1 MPFHRVL
8 PLLLLFLTIAAP
20 ARADVRVE
28 GTRLL
33 VDGKPFQAHGVAGWG
48 SLEMLRDLGVT
59 TIRTYGD
66 NSEDVLDAAQRLGLK
81 VILGFWLEHPRRGFD
96 YANPAHVEPQMAR
109 LRDFVLAHRDHP
121 ALLMWGIGNEVESE
135 LTDDRRVWPAI
146 EEAAKLVKSLDPD
159 HPTLAVLAE
168 TGTDKVA
175 KLKAQAP
182 SIDVLGINSYGES
195 VPSVPARVRAQGW
208 TGPLIL
214 TELGAIGQW
223 QAPKTEWGAA
233 IEPTSTQ
240 KATLLDKQLS
250 AIGSDTAGQIL
261 FLWGWKQEVTHTWH
275 SLLLPTGEWQ
285 QSAEIMAAAWG
296 GRTPG
301 GNRAPRIAALAFAET
316 DVIAVGREIT
326 AKLDANDPDGDPL
339 TVEWQVME
347 EQKMLRKAG
356 DAEPELRRFPEAI
369 RLATQDTATL
379 GGLAPGAYRLY
390 VTVRDGKGAAAA
402 GNLPFRVE

>member
-1 MPFHRVL
+1 MPTRLFL

-275 SLLLPTGEWQ
+275 SLLLPTGE
-285 QSAEIMAAAWG
+285 
-296 GRTPG
+296 
-301 GNRAPRIAALAFAET
+301 
-316 DVIAVGREIT
+316 
-326 AKLDANDPDGDPL
+326 
-339 TVEWQVME
+339 
-347 EQKMLRKAG
+347 
-356 DAEPELRRFPEAI
+356 
-369 RLATQDTATL
+369 
-379 GGLAPGAYRLY
+379 
-390 VTVRDGKGAAAA
+390 
-402 GNLPFRVE
+402 

>member
-1 MPFHRVL
+1 MPFRRVL
-8 PLLLLFLTIAAP
+8 PLLFLLLATLP
-20 ARADVRVE
+20 AHADVRVE

-48 SLEMLRDLGVT
+48 NLDMLPGLGVT

-66 NSEDVLDAAQRLGLK
+66 NAEDVLDEAQRLGLK

-96 YANPAHVEPQMAR
+96 YDNPAHVGPQMAR
-109 LRDFVLAHRDHP
+109 LREFVLAHRDHP

-135 LTDDRRVWPAI
+135 LADDSRVWPAI
-146 EEAAKLVKSLDPD
+146 EEAARLVKSLDPH

-240 KATLLDKQLS
+240 KATLLDKQLA
-250 AIGSDTAGQIL
+250 AIGPDTAGQIL

-275 SLLLPTGEWQ
+275 SLLLPTGEWKQ
-285 QSAEIMAAAWG
+285 TTEIMARAWG
-296 GRTPG
+296 GNTPG
-301 GNRAPRIAALAFAET
+301 GNRAPRITVLAFAGT
-316 DVIAVGREIT
+316 NSLPLGREIS
-326 AKLDANDPDGDPL
+326 ARLEAIDPDGDPL
-339 TVEWQVME
+339 TVEWEIME
-347 EQKMLRKAG
+347 EQQTLLKAG
-356 DAEPELRRFPEAI
+356 DAEPELQRYPEAV
-369 RLATQDTATL
+369 RKASKEAVTL